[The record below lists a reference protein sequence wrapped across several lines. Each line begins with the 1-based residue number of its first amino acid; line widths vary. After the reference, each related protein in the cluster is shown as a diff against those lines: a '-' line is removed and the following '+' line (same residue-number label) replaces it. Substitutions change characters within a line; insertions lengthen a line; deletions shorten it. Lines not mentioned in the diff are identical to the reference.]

1 MFLVHHSNRES
12 DGSQHPLTR
21 NETVSQR
28 MLVRPR
34 LWRKLPP
41 GRKETKLVYSEEA
54 AKTRILALGKSL

>member
-1 MFLVHHSNRES
+1 
-12 DGSQHPLTR
+12 
-21 NETVSQR
+21 

-34 LWRKLPP
+34 LWRKLP

>member
-34 LWRKLPP
+34 LWRKLP